1 MARKA
6 PKKSEA
12 TKLQGYLDAIS
23 KYEREYKSWEERAA
37 KIIKRYRDEQR
48 QSTADTNAAKFN
60 ILWSNVQTLVPA
72 TFARVPQPDVSRR
85 FRDQDPVGRVAALI
99 LERGLEFETQHY
111 PDYRDTMTQCVHDR
125 FLGGRGTAWIRYEPH
140 FKAAEPQITED
151 VKAEVPEEQLDY
163 ECAPVDYVHWKDF
176 GHSVARTWE
185 EVTLVWRWV
194 YMSEEAVLE
203 RFPEKDFQTLY
214 KDGKCIIPFDA
225 TPEDLKRADRNAQT
239 DVKQQAK
246 ICELWDKE
254 KAVALWLSKS
264 MKEPLDERA
273 DPLKLQQFFPCPKPL
288 YATLTNETL
297 RPVPDFTL
305 YQDQAHT
312 LDTMADRAAGLSN
325 MLQLKGVYDSSA
337 DPALARLFTE
347 GVNGTLLPVKN
358 WQAFAEK
365 NGLKGSIDVY
375 DLTPIV
381 KALEAVYVAAD
392 QQKQQVYELMG
403 ISDIVRGASDPNETL
418 GAQELKGQYASMRLR
433 AMQGDVSRFATDV
446 LQLKAQV
453 MCSKF
458 SPKTLITISA
468 AEQLSKVDRGH
479 VPAAMALLVGEERLQ
494 DPKAEAPNPLRSFR
508 IEVNADSM
516 VQMNEAQEKTDRMEF
531 LTANGA
537 FMDKATQMAAQAGP
551 AAGII
556 VPLVMEMWKFG
567 VTGFKVGRTI
577 EGQFD
582 EATEKLKAM
591 AAQPQPQKPDP
602 EMAKVQ
608 MQAQAEQAKQQQT
621 AQTEQREQ
629 AMESQ
634 RMQAEAAAKEREMQM
649 EAALERQRQ
658 QYEWQLEQQRMM
670 AEQNFSRFEALLK
683 ARTQIEVAEI
693 GAKATLDASQV
704 AAAREGVQ

>member
-1 MARKA
+1 MA
-6 PKKSEA
+6 KKPTKRSEA

-23 KYEREYKSWEERAA
+23 KYDREYKPWEERVN
-37 KIIKRYRDEQR
+37 KILKRYRDEQR
-48 QSTADTNAAKFN
+48 RSTADANAAKFN

-140 FKAAEPQITED
+140 FKDGAAVEGQITED
-151 VKAEVPEEQLDY
+151 VEAEAPEEQLDY

-203 RFPEKDFQTLY
+203 RFPVEDFPKLY
-214 KDGKCIIPFDA
+214 KDGKCTIPFDA

-254 KAVALWLSKS
+254 KRAALWISKS
-264 MKEPLDERA
+264 MKESLDERA

-312 LDTMADRAAGLSN
+312 LDTLADRAAGLAE
-325 MLQLKGVYDSSA
+325 MLKVKGVYDASA

-347 GVNGTLLPVKN
+347 GNNGTLLPVKN

-365 NGLKGSIDVY
+365 NGLKGSIDVF

-381 KALEAVYVAAD
+381 KALDSVYLAAD

-418 GAQELKGQYASMRLR
+418 GAQKLKGQYASMRLR

-458 SPKTLITISA
+458 SPQTLIAISA
-468 AEQLSKVDRGH
+468 AEQLSEVDRGN
-479 VPAAMALLVGEERLQ
+479 VPAAMVLLVGEERLQ

-516 VQMNEAQEKTDRMEF
+516 IQMNEAQEKTDRMEF

-537 FMDKATQMAAQAGP
+537 FMDKATQMVGQAG
-551 AAGII
+551 AAAPII

-567 VTGFKVGRTI
+567 VTGFKVGKTI

-591 AAQPQPQKPDP
+591 AANPQPQPPSP
-602 EMAKVQ
+602 EAIK
-608 MQAQAEQAKQQQT
+608 AQADMEADKQKTMREGQQQQADT
-621 AQTEQREQ
+621 QREQ
-629 AMESQ
+629 LRAQE
-634 RMQAEAAAKEREMQM
+634 QAHREQM
-649 EAALERQRQ
+649 ECAHKEQLDAQ
-658 QYEWQLEQQRMM
+658 QKAHEQAIRSMELDKED
-670 AEQNFSRFEALLK
+670 AFKRWEVEENN
-683 ARTQIEVAEI
+683 RTKIEVAEI
-693 GAKATLDASQV
+693 SAG
-704 AAAREGVQ
+704 AREGVQ